1 MTTVEL
7 DIWRAAN
14 LLLRRHGKDAAI
26 VAAQRAK
33 ECMAVGDAHGLDT
46 WKRIAEALL
55 ELLKDEPAD
64 GEHLN

>member
-14 LLLRRHGKDAAI
+14 LLLRRHGKDAAF

-33 ECMAVGDAHGLDT
+33 ECMAVGDVEGLDI

-55 ELLKDEPAD
+55 ELLKDKPAD

>member
-1 MTTVEL
+1 MTTVEI

-14 LLLRRHGKDAAI
+14 LLLRRHGKDAAF

-33 ECMAVGDAHGLDT
+33 EFMAVGDVEGLDI

-55 ELLKDEPAD
+55 ELLKDKPAD

>member
-14 LLLRRHGKDAAI
+14 LLLRRTF

-33 ECMAVGDAHGLDT
+33 ECMAVGDVHGVDT

-55 ELLKDEPAD
+55 ELLKDKPAD